1 MNVTRADRHRLEA
14 IISDRSAPQKHVWRA
29 NIILATADGCGT
41 AEIMRRSGKSK
52 PVVWRWQARFMAE
65 GVEGLT
71 RDKTRKPGKQ
81 PLPTTTV
88 QRVVDLTLGPPP
100 GEATHWTGRM
110 LAKAA
115 GVSLRSVQRILEAHQ
130 LAPHRIRTFKL
141 STDPKFAE
149 KFKDVVGLYVDPPA
163 HAVVLSV
170 DEKSQIQALDR
181 TQPGLPMKP
190 GRAGTMTHDYKRHG
204 TTTLFAALNILDGT
218 VIGRNMQRHRHQEFI
233 RFLNT
238 IEAQVPVGKVIHAVV
253 DNYATHKHPKVRQ
266 WLARHPRW
274 TFHFTPTSASWL
286 NAVEG
291 FFAKLTRQRLRLIE
305 RVRSRDLDAAL
316 VQIEPSFSKEGL
328 KQLTLFEDRRAYYAG
343 ESHPLAGKKS
353 VTMKDIAKSLHITVG
368 AFYDQPRAPLE
379 SSAASAGTGPTIELS
394 GDVAIALHL
403 LTTGAYIAALPEFV
417 MEHLCDER
425 KFIRLPYHGEMP
437 SRTLSIW
444 HRDDMGGHPLIKDFC
459 HRLISYISSLR
470 AEAKGSG

>member
-1 MNVTRADRHRLEA
+1 MKCSRHRSRHSPSRQRERRFTSLVVLVPLARNSRLWCLRPVVLFIRTIPKSTEAVQALGMRAGIVVNVTRADSHRLEA
-14 IISDRSAPQKHVWRA
+14 IVSDRSAPQKHVWRA
-29 NIILATADGCGT
+29 NISLATAEGCGT

-71 RDKTRKPGKQ
+71 RDKTRKPSKQ
-81 PLPTTTV
+81 PLPTGTV
-88 QRVVDLTLGPPP
+88 QRVVDLALGPPP
-100 GEATHWTGRM
+100 AGATHWTGRM

-141 STDPKFAE
+141 SNDPKFAE
-149 KFKDVVGLYVDPPA
+149 KLKDVVGLYVDPPA

-238 IEAQVPVGKVIHAVV
+238 IEEQVPAGKVIHAIV
-253 DNYATHKHPKVRQ
+253 DNYATHKHPKVQ
-266 WLARHPRW
+266 KWLARHPRW

-291 FFAKLTRQRLRLIE
+291 FFAKLTRRRLKRGVFRSVLDLQTAINRFVTE
-305 RVRSRDLDAAL
+305 TNADPKPFVWTADPKRVLAA
-316 VQIEPSFSKEGL
+316 VKRG
-328 KQLTLFEDRRAYYAG
+328 KQ
-343 ESHPLAGKKS
+343 
-353 VTMKDIAKSLHITVG
+353 M
-368 AFYDQPRAPLE
+368 LE
-379 SSAASAGTGPTIELS
+379 SI
-394 GDVAIALHL
+394 H
-403 LTTGAYIAALPEFV
+403 
-417 MEHLCDER
+417 
-425 KFIRLPYHGEMP
+425 
-437 SRTLSIW
+437 
-444 HRDDMGGHPLIKDFC
+444 
-459 HRLISYISSLR
+459 
-470 AEAKGSG
+470 